1 MIFREMGDEGA
12 DTQYVHTTN
21 PWRGH
26 PAYCEL
32 LFVFTIEQ
40 GAKWRMLLGSSTHF
54 VTVASPD

>member
-1 MIFREMGDEGA
+1 MQGNGPEDEGA

-32 LFVFTIEQ
+32 SFVFTAQQ
-40 GAKWRMLLGSSTHF
+40 GATLTMLLGSSTHF
-54 VTVASPD
+54 VTVASHD

>member
-1 MIFREMGDEGA
+1 MGDEGA

-32 LFVFTIEQ
+32 LFVFTVEQ